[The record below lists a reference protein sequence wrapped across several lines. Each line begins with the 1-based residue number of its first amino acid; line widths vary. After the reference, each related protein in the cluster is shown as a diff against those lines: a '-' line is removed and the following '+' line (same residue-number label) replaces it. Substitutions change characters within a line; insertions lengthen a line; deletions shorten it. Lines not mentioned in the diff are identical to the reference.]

1 MGFILLFF
9 GFILTIIC
17 LDRYEESEIKQ
28 DKTSKIIVVLTA
40 VTILSLILI
49 GYLMSIDHEWI
60 VQPLIID
67 SINPSY
73 AFYYGFSIWSN
84 SLFFATLFVFGIFV
98 LPFVIAET
106 GFLDDSPDEQV
117 HNLEEEGYLMEEAE
131 ESFDRFIAFLER
143 RFAPIMKMKKIK
155 NYTLQIKNYTL
166 PIAIAFTI
174 LGSFLTVIP
183 YFFSIDGPW
192 TWDPK
197 IETWL
202 IKEYKG
208 FIRGQLLLI
217 GLLLLIVG
225 LTLIMHY
232 IRRRRHSAG

>member
-1 MGFILLFF
+1 
-9 GFILTIIC
+9 
-17 LDRYEESEIKQ
+17 
-28 DKTSKIIVVLTA
+28 
-40 VTILSLILI
+40 
-49 GYLMSIDHEWI
+49 MSIDHEWI

-98 LPFVIAET
+98 LPFVITET

-117 HNLEEEGYLMEEAE
+117 HNLEEEGYTIKETE
-131 ESFDRFIAFLER
+131 ESFDRFVTFLKR

-155 NYTLQIKNYTL
+155 NYTPHIKNYTL
-166 PIAIAFTI
+166 PITIAFTI
-174 LGSFLTVIP
+174 LGSFLVILP
-183 YFFSIDGPW
+183 YFIFIDGPLVMNHK
-192 TWDPK
+192 TEKFFNKD
-197 IETWL
+197 
-202 IKEYKG
+202 YMG

-225 LTLIMHY
+225 LTLIIHY
-232 IRRRRHSAG
+232 IRRRPHSAC